1 MRSEVKP
8 RDLNHGSKYDLEIH
22 DPKTNTTVL
31 KKNMEFDGKR
41 LDTIKEK
48 QNTTVSYMILGI
60 IIIIFQILGKIIH

>member
-31 KKNMEFDGKR
+31 KKK
-41 LDTIKEK
+41 
-48 QNTTVSYMILGI
+48 YGI
-60 IIIIFQILGKIIH
+60 